1 MNFPKNP
8 AIYDKKYRNSFK
20 KMRAHK
26 CLLTGHEWQ
35 EFDSVGVTGCH
46 ITVGRYGRGIKDDSL
61 ILPLRQDL
69 HTEMDKN
76 QPEFL
81 IRNFEN
87 FPMDLIARAADKV
100 DLVDGKM
107 DLIGVI
113 KQMARD
119 YHEEYIKNSG

>member
-1 MNFPKNP
+1 MSFPDP
-8 AIYDKKYRNSFK
+8 VVHDKKYRDSFK

-26 CLLTGHEWQ
+26 CFLTGHEWQ

-46 ITVGRYGRGIKDDSL
+46 ITVGRNGWNIKDDSL

-69 HTEMDKN
+69 HMEMDRN

-81 IRNFEN
+81 IRRFDD
-87 FPMDLIARAADKV
+87 FPQDRLDAARDKV
-100 DLVDGKM
+100 KKIDGRIE
-107 DLIGVI
+107 LIEII

-119 YHEEYIKNSG
+119 YYEEFNTR